1 MLVVMVVCF
10 MTMFAGCQE
19 SQAVTPAQIKDYAQQ
34 AENYSLMVDAS
45 QAIAKQMA
53 DTLKA
58 TGAIDANLIAKAE
71 KIQAEIDRVQP
82 QIIAIAEKIKS
93 LDYSDT
99 AQNDNITAIFETL
112 QAANTA
118 TSGINP
124 YSGIIG
130 VFLLLAT
137 MISSFFAKKKASE
150 AIAVKAALEE
160 VVVGNEAVKKL
171 MDEGTKQIFKDAMLA
186 AQSVG
191 TQKTVA
197 AIRND
202 IAA

>member
-1 MLVVMVVCF
+1 MLVVMIVCF

-71 KIQAEIDRVQP
+71 KIQTEIDRVQP
-82 QIIAIAEKIKS
+82 QIAAIAAKIKS
-93 LDYSDT
+93 LEYSET
-99 AQNDNITAIFETL
+99 AQNDNLTALLETL

-118 TSGINP
+118 TAAWNP
-124 YSGIIG
+124 YSIIIGII
-130 VFLLLAT
+130 LSLAT
-137 MISSFFAKKKASE
+137 MVTGIFARKKSAE
-150 AIAVKAALEE
+150 AIAAKTALEE
-160 VVVGNEAVKKL
+160 VVIGNEAVKKI
-171 MDEGTKQIFKDAMLA
+171 MDEGTSQVFKDAQLA
-186 AQSVG
+186 AQSVT

-197 AIRND
+197 AIRNN